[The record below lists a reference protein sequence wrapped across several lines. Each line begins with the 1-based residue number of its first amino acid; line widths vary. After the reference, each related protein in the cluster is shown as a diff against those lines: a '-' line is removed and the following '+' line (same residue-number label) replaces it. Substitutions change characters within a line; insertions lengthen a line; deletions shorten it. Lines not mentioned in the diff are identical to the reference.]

1 MLEPDP
7 VLLHQYL
14 IGAANRCGQ
23 AVAIAEDEKVTSFE
37 LLLENAASIAVALGE
52 RGLGKGD
59 RVALI
64 LSKTTDAIAALFGT
78 LLAGGVYVPV
88 QPHWPA
94 QRVASTLEDC
104 GARFV
109 FTEEDSALSILDVQA
124 GRSIGWAEAL
134 QHDAGRFREPAVSP
148 QDTALILF
156 TSGSSGR
163 PKGVAISHRAAAA
176 FVNWSGR
183 KFGIGPED
191 RIACPS
197 PLSFD
202 LSTFDVFNMARG
214 GATCVIVP
222 ERNVWFP
229 RFLTEFLQERRIT
242 AWYSVPSILAGMLN
256 EGGLARRSYPDLR
269 VILFA
274 GEVFAPAQ
282 LARFQAAVP
291 NAALYNLYGPTE
303 TNVVTWYQVPPGFDG
318 SRPVPIGRAC
328 PYARVELDG
337 AGDQGELLAGGE
349 SLMNGYWNRPEETAA
364 AFAQI
369 EGKGRYYRTGDR
381 VTMNPEGGLVFI
393 GRMDRQVKRRGFRIE
408 LGEIEAAL
416 SRHPAVFEAAAVSTE
431 DPESGASITAF
442 VRVQAGDPISQA
454 GIKAHCARILP
465 PYMLPDRIVFLA
477 AVPKGSRGKTDY
489 AALRDLV
496 PRK

>member
-1 MLEPDP
+1 LPEPDRL
-7 VLLHQYL
+7 LLHQYL
-14 IGAANRCGQ
+14 IDAANRCGQ
-23 AVAIAEDEKVTSFE
+23 AVAIAEDEKATPFE
-37 LLLENAASIAVALGE
+37 LLLENATLIAAALGQ

-94 QRVASTLEDC
+94 ERVASTLEDC

-109 FTEEDSALSILDVQA
+109 FTEEDSAFSILDVQA
-124 GRSIGWAEAL
+124 GRSIGWAEVL
-134 QHDAGRFREPAVSP
+134 KHDAGRFRAPPVSP

-156 TSGSSGR
+156 TSGSTGR

-183 KFGIGPED
+183 EFGIGPDD

-202 LSTFDVFNMARG
+202 LSTFDVFNLARG

-229 RFLTEFLQERRIT
+229 RFLTEFLHEQRIT

-274 GEVFAPAQ
+274 GEVFAPASV
-282 LARFQAAVP
+282 ARLQAAVP

-337 AGDQGELLAGGE
+337 AGDEGELLAGGE

-364 AFAQI
+364 AFAEI
-369 EGKGRYYRTGDR
+369 DCKGRYYRTGDR
-381 VTMNPEGGLVFI
+381 VTVNPEGDLVFI
-393 GRMDRQVKRRGFRIE
+393 DRMDRQVKRRGFRIE

-416 SRHPAVFEAAAVSTE
+416 SRHPAVLEAAAVSTE
-431 DPESGASITAF
+431 EPESGASITAF
-442 VRVQAGDPISQA
+442 VRIQPGHPVSQA

>member
-1 MLEPDP
+1 MSEPDR

-14 IGAANRCGQ
+14 IDAASCCGRGV
-23 AVAIAEDEKVTSFE
+23 AVAEDEKATPFE
-37 LLLENAASIAVALGE
+37 LLLENALSIAVALSE

-59 RVALI
+59 RVALV
-64 LSKTTDAIAALFGT
+64 LSKSTDAIAALFGT

-88 QPHWPA
+88 QPYWPA
-94 QRVASTLEDC
+94 ERVASTLEDC

-109 FTEEDSALSILDVQA
+109 FTGEDSAPSITDVQA
-124 GRSIGWAEAL
+124 GRSIGWTEAL
-134 QHDAGRFREPAVSP
+134 AHNTGRFREAAVSP
-148 QDTALILF
+148 QDTAFILF
-156 TSGSSGR
+156 TSGSTGR

-183 KFGIGPED
+183 EFGIGPDD

-222 ERNVWFP
+222 ERSVWFP
-229 RFLTEFLQERRIT
+229 RFLTEFLQQQRIT
-242 AWYSVPSILAGMLN
+242 AWYSVPSILAGMLH
-256 EGGLARRSYPDLR
+256 EGGLSRRSYPDLR

-274 GEVFAPAQ
+274 GEVFAAAGVAK
-282 LARFQAAVP
+282 LQAAVP
-291 NAALYNLYGPTE
+291 NAVLCNLYGPTE
-303 TNVVTWYQVPPGFDG
+303 TNVVTWYRVPAGFDG
-318 SRPVPIGRAC
+318 SRQVPIGRAC
-328 PYARVELDG
+328 PYARIEVDG
-337 AGDQGELLAGGE
+337 EGELLAGGE

-364 AFAQI
+364 AFAEI
-369 EGKGRYYRTGDR
+369 DRKGRYYRTGDR
-381 VTMNPEGGLVFI
+381 VTVNPDGDLVFI

-416 SRHPAVFEAAAVSTE
+416 SRHPAVLETAAVSTE
-431 DPESGASITAF
+431 EPESGASITAF
-442 VRVQAGDPISQA
+442 VRVGAGGPVSQA
-454 GIKAHCARILP
+454 EIKAHCAQILP
-465 PYMLPDRIVFLA
+465 PYTLPDRIVFLA

-489 AALRDLV
+489 AALRELI